1 MPVTEEPGWRTQ
13 GGHNTSQPEQLARPG
28 QHCTLVNTTT
38 YQHVLRS
45 SSRFLF
51 ERNVHFVPLSHPESD
66 SRLFSFFPD
75 IYLSLQTVLQ
85 SCVHLLGQSCRSL
98 QCLGGCST
106 GHMCPPVPLSPCCLP
121 LSNGC
126 HLTSRVTGLRHKSIM
141 GQQCQS
147 QVIPGQ
153 LSQPPSVTQCPVQA
167 SSWPSHKIT
176 LEGYPWHSYF
186 LMSSRNRDYI
196 CL

>member
-1 MPVTEEPGWRTQ
+1 MKAALVLTAGPGLWPRCWGRAGAMPVTEEPGWRTQ

-51 ERNVHFVPLSHPESD
+51 ERNVHFVPLSHPE
-66 SRLFSFFPD
+66 RIAALLVLPR
-75 IYLSLQTVLQ
+75 YLSLSADRAAVLRAPARPVLQ
-85 SCVHLLGQSCRSL
+85 VTAVSGWL
-98 QCLGGCST
+98 QHWS
-106 GHMCPPVPLSPCCLP
+106 HVSPWSPCP
-121 LSNGC
+121 HVAFLSLNGC

-153 LSQPPSVTQCPVQA
+153 LSQPPSVTQPRRAHGRV
-167 SSWPSHKIT
+167 T
-176 LEGYPWHSYF
+176 
-186 LMSSRNRDYI
+186 R
-196 CL
+196 